1 MTNEGIVHTTKP
13 FYSVQFHPEAAG
25 GPMDTAFL
33 FEDFVRK
40 VSRDV
45 RMTKIKHAQGSSLS
59 PRRRRSFEVP
69 STR

>member
-1 MTNEGIVHTTKP
+1 MTGVLDFWYVLLLFRQTFFLNANDMTNEGIVHTTKP

-40 VSRDV
+40 VSRN
-45 RMTKIKHAQGSSLS
+45 KH
-59 PRRRRSFEVP
+59 
-69 STR
+69 T